1 MKRKKLSKIVA
12 LAASLTLAMSIGM
25 AASAAGS
32 PVPEDKV
39 TTDAPG
45 KEVLESS
52 FDLNTEGG
60 RKANELKNMSEA
72 DMEEAVKKILMESP
86 DCKHVAEKV
95 EVLYLR
101 ELILYDTE
109 SGEYVEPSNFPAG
122 GINVTIKVPNVKAG
136 DVVYILHWLDNGTC
150 EVLQGTVVEGGVS
163 VHLDSL
169 SPVAVVKVMNA
180 AGGTPELKV
189 VDTKATSPKTGK

>member
-12 LAASLTLAMSIGM
+12 LAVSLTLAMSIGM
-25 AASAAGS
+25 AASATGS

-39 TTDAPG
+39 TTDAGVIMKGDFDLSTKGG
-45 KEVLESS
+45 KE
-52 FDLNTEGG
+52 
-60 RKANELKNMSEA
+60 ANDLKNMSKA
-72 DMEEAVKKILMESP
+72 DMEEAIKKTLMENK

-95 EVLYLR
+95 EVLYFEDL
-101 ELILYDTE
+101 ELYDAA
-109 SGEYVEPSNFPAG
+109 GKPLDVPAG

-163 VHLDSL
+163 VHLPSL